1 MIKYYKL
8 VYITQLQIRD
18 EEKGQKHASKL
29 KLSNKKRDESQET
42 LTQGK
47 RGEGQNK
54 FDNKSFQRSE

>member
-54 FDNKSFQRSE
+54 FD